1 MVGER
6 TAAARMPVQARYPL
20 ISCSVGVSAD
30 IQLDSTAA
38 TSAPDPTEDVAS
50 QRCRCVAEDAEKRM
64 AAMYATDALTPVDRT
79 RDQAIKTPFAT
90 SEGGGAIRC
99 TKAKGS
105 ALTLWTNNLTTYKY

>member
-50 QRCRCVAEDAEKRM
+50 QRCKYVAEDAEKRI
-64 AAMYATDALTPVDRT
+64 AAMYATDALTRWIGHG
-79 RDQAIKTPFAT
+79 IKPSKHPLPREQVAELFDAPK
-90 SEGGGAIRC
+90 R
-99 TKAKGS
+99 KVP
-105 ALTLWTNNLTTYKY
+105 L